1 MSLSRRD
8 LLTASAVLLAR
19 PQFSVAE
26 VSTKP
31 ALPTSAAGRKLIT
44 LCWNENPYGPGPA
57 ARAAMAAA
65 ISDACRYPDD
75 EMTLLAAMLAN
86 KEGVSADYIVTGTGS
101 GELLCSLGSMVA
113 RDAGEIIA
121 AGPTFLLLTDYAHFA
136 GATVRYVPVDA
147 KLQHDLPA
155 MRDAINGHTRAVY
168 ICNPNNPTGTTVPAT
183 AIRQFVDSL
192 PERVTTI
199 VDEAYLDF
207 AEGGGAQTVVDLVA
221 NNKRVVL
228 LRTFSKIHGLA
239 GARCGYAVARPDIA
253 VEIAKGRMATPNVFA
268 MRAARASLGDHEFL
282 ADTRRRIVGSR
293 TKITAELKR
302 LGLAYAEP
310 QGNFVFFDTG
320 MPLAQFSARMLD
332 RGVRVG
338 RLFPPYENWC
348 RITIGTEPEVG
359 AFLTSLRAVA
369 ADSAVAQR
377 KMG

>member
-8 LLTASAVLLAR
+8 VLTASAFLLAGPR
-19 PQFSVAE
+19 LSLAE
-26 VSTKP
+26 VSGKP
-31 ALPTSAAGRKLIT
+31 ALPASAAGRKLIT
-44 LCWNENPYGPGPA
+44 MCWNENPYGPGPA
-57 ARAAMAAA
+57 ARAAMTSA
-65 ISDACRYPDD
+65 IADACRYPDD
-75 EMTLLAAMLAN
+75 EMMQLAGMLAQ
-86 KEGVSADYIVTGTGS
+86 KEGVGTDYIVTGTGS
-101 GELLCSLGSMVA
+101 GEILCSLGAMIA

-121 AGPTFLLLTDYAHFA
+121 AGPTFLQLTDYAHFA
-136 GATVRYVPVDA
+136 GATVRFVPVDA

-168 ICNPNNPTGTTVPAT
+168 VCNPNNPTGTTIPAA

-192 PERVTTI
+192 PDRVMTI

-207 AEGGGAQTVVDLVA
+207 ADGDGVQTVVDLVA
-221 NNKRVVL
+221 KNKRVVL

-239 GARCGYAVARPDIA
+239 GARCGYAVAHPDIA
-253 VEIAKGRMATPNVFA
+253 AEIAKGRMATPNVFA
-268 MRAARASLGDHEFL
+268 MRAARASLGDHQFL

-293 TKITAELKR
+293 TKITSELKR

-320 MPLAQFSARMLD
+320 MPLPQFSERMLAQ
-332 RGVRVG
+332 GIRVG
-338 RLFPPYENWC
+338 RLFPPYDHWC

-359 AFLTSLRAVA
+359 AFLAALPAAVA
-369 ADSAVAQR
+369 DRAAPQR